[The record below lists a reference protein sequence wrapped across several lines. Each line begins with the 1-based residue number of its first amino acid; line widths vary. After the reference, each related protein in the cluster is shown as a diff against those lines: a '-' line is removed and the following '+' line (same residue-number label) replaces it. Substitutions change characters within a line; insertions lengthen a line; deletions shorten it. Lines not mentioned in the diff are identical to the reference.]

1 MKQGNA
7 ATIDRGGV
15 LWTGTIEAIERYPSG
30 SLIVHVCGGTPKWR
44 LSIRSKRGG
53 PWQEVWWKQDTRRYS
68 TIGPVRLEVLA
79 RDYDVFVDDADERG
93 SEG

>member
-1 MKQGNA
+1 MNIGNA

-15 LWTGTIEAIERYPSG
+15 LWEGKIEAIERHPSRA
-30 SLIVHVCGGTPKWR
+30 LIIHVCGGTPKWR

-53 PWQEVWWKQDTRRYS
+53 PWNEIWWNEKTRRWR

-79 RDYDVFVDDADERG
+79 SDYGVFVEED
-93 SEG
+93 